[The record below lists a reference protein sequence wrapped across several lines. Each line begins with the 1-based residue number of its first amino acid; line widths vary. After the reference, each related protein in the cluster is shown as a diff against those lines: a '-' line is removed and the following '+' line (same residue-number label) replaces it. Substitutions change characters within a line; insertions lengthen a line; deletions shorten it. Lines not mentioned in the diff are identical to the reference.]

1 MKDRKKSASWASM
14 TIAVTI
20 SASTSTMLGCT
31 AKPTKMYATP
41 ETPMVLMEPISVR
54 VAVEDPLVSGRLV
67 ELGRVRV
74 NAGATIV
81 PDYEWEPLP

>member
-1 MKDRKKSASWASM
+1 
-14 TIAVTI
+14 
-20 SASTSTMLGCT
+20 
-31 AKPTKMYATP
+31 MYATP